1 MNPLK
6 FWIFLKHIIIYSSKV
21 KIFKKKIFSSDD
33 IINLNDQ
40 IIGQKEISPNYLNL
54 IILLENKIE
63 ENTFAKDYFV
73 VYRNA
78 ILGKK

>member
-21 KIFKKKIFSSDD
+21 KIFLKKFPSDD
-33 IINLNDQ
+33 IIILNDQ

-54 IILLENKIE
+54 IILLENKI
-63 ENTFAKDYFV
+63 
-73 VYRNA
+73 
-78 ILGKK
+78 